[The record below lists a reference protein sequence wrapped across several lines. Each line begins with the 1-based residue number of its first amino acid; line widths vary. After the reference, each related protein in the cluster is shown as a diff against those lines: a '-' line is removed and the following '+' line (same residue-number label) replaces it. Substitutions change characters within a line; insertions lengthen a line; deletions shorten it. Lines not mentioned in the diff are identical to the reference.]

1 MNNVQLVD
9 SVARQERTLL
19 HINNLKI
26 IIAKKLQSDVVDQ
39 RVTGNLNI
47 QAQWIEFSQHLS
59 WDILNLICTRRFLA
73 DSNAFK
79 SYLEDIRVISTLYKT
94 TIDFK
99 ELKEGWKHV
108 QEHGFKINSGL
119 HCPENNMTYTYI
131 CQRPLN

>member
-1 MNNVQLVD
+1 MEFAALNNVQLVD

-59 WDILNLICTRRFLA
+59 
-73 DSNAFK
+73 
-79 SYLEDIRVISTLYKT
+79 
-94 TIDFK
+94 
-99 ELKEGWKHV
+99 
-108 QEHGFKINSGL
+108 
-119 HCPENNMTYTYI
+119 
-131 CQRPLN
+131 